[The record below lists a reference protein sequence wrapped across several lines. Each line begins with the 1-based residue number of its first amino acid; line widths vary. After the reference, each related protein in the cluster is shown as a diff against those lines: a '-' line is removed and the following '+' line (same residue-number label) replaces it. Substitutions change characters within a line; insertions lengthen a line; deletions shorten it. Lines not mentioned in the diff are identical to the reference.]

1 MLSRFRRRKSPLPP
15 PRHKK
20 RVTSSRCPVK
30 ACLLPPPARRA
41 QLLHRSPTDGHGLMI
56 VDAAVSAAA
65 IQAASAA
72 GADAVGVSD
81 AGGAMIAEIAVTA
94 IIITADGIFRL
105 RNMHRPAPTKIA
117 RQSRCLKATHP

>member
-20 RVTSSRCPVK
+20 RVISSRCPVK

-41 QLLHRSPTDGHGLMI
+41 QLLHRSATDAHGLM
-56 VDAAVSAAA
+56 VVHAAVSAAA

-72 GADAVGVSD
+72 GADAAGVSD
-81 AGGAMIAEIAVTA
+81 AGGAMIAVTA

-117 RQSRCLKATHP
+117 CRSRCPKATHP